1 MKPRPKGRL
10 LEQSH
15 GCFQLPA
22 RWVFSRKYQG
32 LSGHYTKHFL
42 NLLCMIHLQGGVL
55 LNPEEARVALGMYK
69 PRFQAFLEAMLK
81 QKFIKQTDA
90 GYVPFD
96 EDYFDV
102 YVPPAERHKR
112 RMATLWRE
120 RERRMSRIKTKSME
134 PIAVQGAKSVL
145 AFLNKVTGK
154 EFITEIHGK
163 PSPAVELLASRLAKG
178 ETTITTLKSLISQV
192 AQSCGS
198 WEERDEKLKPS
209 VLF

>member
-1 MKPRPKGRL
+1 
-10 LEQSH
+10 
-15 GCFQLPA
+15 
-22 RWVFSRKYQG
+22 
-32 LSGHYTKHFL
+32 
-42 NLLCMIHLQGGVL
+42 
-55 LNPEEARVALGMYK
+55 MYK

-81 QKFIKQTDA
+81 QEFIKQTDA

-96 EDYFDV
+96 EDCFDV

-134 PIAVQGAKSVL
+134 PIAMQGAKSVIN
-145 AFLNKVTGK
+145 FLNKVTGK
-154 EFITEIHGK
+154 NFIKGIHGK
-163 PSPAVELLASRLAKG
+163 PSSAVERIASRLAKG
-178 ETTITTLKSLISQV
+178 ETTITNLKSFIAGE

>member
-1 MKPRPKGRL
+1 MKPRPKVRL
-10 LEQSH
+10 QSP
-15 GCFQLPA
+15 GCFQIPA

-55 LNPEEARVALGMYK
+55 LNPEEARVALGMYI

-81 QKFIKQTDA
+81 QEFIKQTDA

-120 RERRMSRIKTKSME
+120 RDRRMSRIKTKSME
-134 PIAVQGAKSVL
+134 PIAVQGAKSVIN
-145 AFLNKVTGK
+145 FLNKVTDK
-154 EFITEIHGK
+154 NFMTEMHGK
-163 PSPAVELLASRLAKG
+163 PSTAVEHIARRLAKG
-178 ETTITTLKSLISQV
+178 ETTITTLKALISQV
-192 AQSCGS
+192 AQSCRS
-198 WEERDEKLKPS
+198 WEEREEKLKPS